1 MNIVD
6 ELKQNFKKGNN
17 LTRLIYINVG
27 VFIIVNLINLVY
39 WLATRGSVDFWFL
52 TYPSNIFLFFHRPWT
67 IVTYMFMHS
76 QTDIW
81 HIVFNMLWLYWFG
94 QIFLQYLD
102 QKKLLTVYILGGFA
116 GALLYTLV
124 YNIFP
129 AFELERF
136 GSTMVGAS
144 AAIMA
149 VVIAIATIVPNYTIQ
164 LLLLGRVKLKYIAIF
179 TVVIDLI
186 SIQSSNAGGHIA
198 HIGGAL
204 FGYIYAVRYLKGHDF
219 TTGFTK
225 FLNSFFSLFKPRKRM
240 KVTYKKPVD
249 DYEYNRTKV
258 EEQKEIDRILDK
270 IAKGGYESLSKN
282 EKDFLFKSSK

>member
-17 LTRLIYINVG
+17 LIKLIYINVG
-27 VFIIVNLINLVY
+27 VFVIVNLINLVY
-39 WLATRGSVDFWFL
+39 WLSNRSSLDFTFL
-52 TYPSNIFLFFHRPWT
+52 TYPSNFFLFLFRPWT
-67 IVTYMFMHS
+67 IVTYMFMHA
-76 QTDIW
+76 DIW
-81 HIVFNMLWLYWFG
+81 HILFNLLWLYWFG

-149 VVIAIATIVPNYTIQ
+149 VVIAIATIVPNYTIN
-164 LLLLGRVKLKYIAIF
+164 LMFLGPVKLKYIALVSIA
-179 TVVIDLI
+179 IDLI
-186 SIQSSNAGGHIA
+186 SIQSSNAGGHIS

-204 FGYIYAVRYLKGHDF
+204 FGYIYGIRYLKGHDF
-219 TTGFTK
+219 TTRFTR
-225 FLNSFFSLFKPRKRM
+225 FLDGFFSLFKPRKRM
-240 KVTYKKPVD
+240 KVSYKKPVD
-249 DYEYNRTKV
+249 DYEYNHSKA
-258 EEQKEIDRILDK
+258 EQQKEIDRILDK

>member
-17 LTRLIYINVG
+17 LIRLIFINVG
-27 VFIIVNLINLVY
+27 VFLIVSLINLVY
-39 WLATRGSVDFWFL
+39 WLGTRSDINFSFL
-52 TYPSNIFLFFHRPWT
+52 IFPSDIHLFLFKPWT
-67 IVTYMFMHS
+67 IITYMFMHA
-76 QTDIW
+76 DIW
-81 HIVFNMLWLYWFG
+81 HILFNLLFFYWFG

-102 QKKLLTVYILGGFA
+102 QKKLLTVYLLGGFS
-116 GALLYTLV
+116 GAIFYSLV
-124 YNIFP
+124 YSIFP
-129 AFELERF
+129 AFELENHL
-136 GSTMVGAS
+136 GSSLLGAS

-149 VVIAIATIVPNYTIQ
+149 VTIAITTIVPNFSVNMIFI
-164 LLLLGRVKLKYIAIF
+164 GPVKLKYIALF
-179 TVVIDLI
+179 VIALDLI
-186 SIQSSNAGGHIA
+186 SIQTSNAGGHIS

-204 FGYIYAVRYLKGHDF
+204 FGYIYGIRYLKGHDF
-219 TTGFTK
+219 TIGFTK
-225 FLNSFFSLFKPRKRM
+225 FLDGFLSLFKPRKRM

-249 DYEYNRTKV
+249 DYEYNRSKV